1 MLVPNR
7 LIWMLWR
14 YSENLTRTEIKGAAM
29 ATIMIRYS
37 LSQESFRNILAQEE
51 TRESAVRD
59 ILAEFGFTFLNMYF
73 SSSKA
78 SFIVLADGD
87 PMRVPALEMMYLAS
101 GAYVGCECEVLHSPA
116 EVKEQ
121 KKLARA
127 VSPKFDAPNRD
138 EIDRMLLD
146 E

>member
-1 MLVPNR
+1 
-7 LIWMLWR
+7 
-14 YSENLTRTEIKGAAM
+14 M

-51 TRESAVRD
+51 TRETAVRD

-127 VSPKFDAPNRD
+127 VSPKFDAPLDDNSILFVCIISKVCACSVPLTNIVPVKKR
-138 EIDRMLLD
+138 LLLL
-146 E
+146 

>member
-1 MLVPNR
+1 
-7 LIWMLWR
+7 
-14 YSENLTRTEIKGAAM
+14 M

-37 LSQESFRNILAQEE
+37 LSQESFRNILAREE

-87 PMRVPALEMMYLAS
+87 PMRVPALEMM
-101 GAYVGCECEVLHSPA
+101 
-116 EVKEQ
+116 
-121 KKLARA
+121 
-127 VSPKFDAPNRD
+127 
-138 EIDRMLLD
+138 
-146 E
+146 